1 MILLNKEQ
9 IKHLHNKLIQE
20 TGGIDGI
27 RDEGLL
33 NSALSVPF
41 QSFGGEDCIQLF
53 RERRPD
59 YVMD

>member
-9 IKHLHNKLIQE
+9 IKHLHGKLIQE

-33 NSALSVPF
+33 NSALSV
-41 QSFGGEDCIQLF
+41 QKSGNNVKL
-53 RERRPD
+53 
-59 YVMD
+59 